1 MTKNLAFTL
10 NAGVCRTVATQ
21 IELHGKLVEPQL
33 ADINEDTAIA
43 LANAIAL
50 GVALQHRFWA
60 ADEKG
65 HLARYTYT
73 LPSGEEVKPS
83 GYWWDCIYALLEK
96 HPEEFLPTKWGLG
109 TRRWLLTKLL
119 DAEAVNYIPDF
130 EDRAVIVQDF
140 ARKVLRKEGGV
151 RQLWLSSESLAAF
164 FAALDKTKGYYDPEH
179 HKKAN
184 LLVKMMEQDGLWI
197 VAGKQRKELAPPL
210 DYHLI
215 NIAVKTGMVEVHD
228 PETRRRLVKREL
240 LNEDE
245 AAALR
250 AACREAYALVT
261 KDVEPWLVDDV
272 LWNLS
277 RTLCSER
284 IPSCAGCILER
295 FCECHLQG
303 TTLNQSFPFILTDAF

>member
-21 IELHGKLVEPQL
+21 IELHGKLVEPQV

-43 LANAIAL
+43 VANAIAL

-65 HLARYTYT
+65 HLARYSYT

-96 HPEEFLPTKWGLG
+96 HPEEFLPTKRGFG
-109 TRRWLLTKLL
+109 TRRWLLTNLL

-151 RQLWLSSESLAAF
+151 RRLWLSSKSLAKF
-164 FAALDKTKGYYDPEH
+164 FAALDKTKGYYDPGH

-184 LLVKMMEQDGLWI
+184 LLIKMMEQDGLWV
-197 VAGKQRKELAPPL
+197 VAGDQRKELAPPL

-228 PETRRRLVKREL
+228 PEARRRLVKREL

-245 AAALR
+245 AIALR
-250 AACREAYALVT
+250 LACREAYAVVT
-261 KDVEPWLVDDV
+261 ENLDPWLVDDV

-277 RTLCSER
+277 RNFCYDR
-284 IPSCAGCILER
+284 IPRCINCPLQPDCYSHNAGSN
-295 FCECHLQG
+295 
-303 TTLNQSFPFILTDAF
+303 LNQSFPFILTDAF